1 MNPKKILVVDDEVD
15 LVETVRFPLEIEG
28 YNVLVAYNGEEA
40 LNQARKENPDLIL
53 LDLMLPK
60 LDGYKVCRLLKF
72 DERYKHIPIL
82 MLTAKTQEK
91 DKVLG
96 METGADEYI
105 TKPFDMDYLLKKV
118 KEYLSKIVESRIGP
132 SGATTTFLL
141 PEGVGSVR
149 GGVKTCRPLNIV

>member
-105 TKPFDMDYLLKKV
+105 TKPFEMDYLMGKV
-118 KEYLSKIVESRIGP
+118 KEYLGKLESG
-132 SGATTTFLL
+132 
-141 PEGVGSVR
+141 
-149 GGVKTCRPLNIV
+149 K

>member
-1 MNPKKILVVDDEVD
+1 MNSKKILVVDDEAD
-15 LVETVRFPLEIEG
+15 LVETLRFPLEMEG
-28 YNVLVAYNGEEA
+28 YHVLVSYNGEDA

-91 DKVLG
+91 DKILG
-96 METGADEYI
+96 TETGANEYI
-105 TKPFDMDYLLKKV
+105 TKPFEMDYLLKKV
-118 KEYLSKIVESRIGP
+118 RAYLK
-132 SGATTTFLL
+132 
-141 PEGVGSVR
+141 
-149 GGVKTCRPLNIV
+149 

>member
-1 MNPKKILVVDDEVD
+1 MNPKKILLVDDEVD
-15 LVETVRFPLEIEG
+15 LVETVRFPLEMEG
-28 YNVLVAYNGEEA
+28 YHVLVSYNGEDA

-72 DERYKHIPIL
+72 DERYKHIPIF

-96 METGADEYI
+96 LETGADEYI
-105 TKPFDMDYLLKKV
+105 TKPFEMDYLMEKV
-118 KEYLSKIVESRIGP
+118 KEYLNKLESG
-132 SGATTTFLL
+132 
-141 PEGVGSVR
+141 
-149 GGVKTCRPLNIV
+149 K

>member
-1 MNPKKILVVDDEVD
+1 MNPKKILLVDDEVD
-15 LVETVRFPLEIEG
+15 LVETVRFPLEMEG
-28 YNVLVAYNGEEA
+28 YHVLVSYNGEDA

-72 DERYKHIPIL
+72 DERYKHIPIF

-105 TKPFDMDYLLKKV
+105 TKPFEMDDLMEKV
-118 KEYLSKIVESRIGP
+118 KAYLNK
-132 SGATTTFLL
+132 
-141 PEGVGSVR
+141 
-149 GGVKTCRPLNIV
+149 